1 MRAAAN
7 HEIQC
12 SGSQVTKDVQCAV
25 WTHQPTGVHEF
36 IVVPMNVHDEVNC
49 GVKKGHEAAVKE
61 TVDRKVESYR
71 SQIPLIK
78 MEWKIGMKSWAEK

>member
-1 MRAAAN
+1 
-7 HEIQC
+7 
-12 SGSQVTKDVQCAV
+12 
-25 WTHQPTGVHEF
+25 
-36 IVVPMNVHDEVNC
+36 MNVHDEVNC